1 MLLLGASQALVRLT
15 RPLTRSP
22 RFAIRHAVI
31 SLGRPGNQTRV
42 ILLAVGLGCFF
53 ILGVRAVQSNLL
65 AEFDAQLGGDQP
77 DLILIDIQR
86 DQADGVQTLVA
97 PFTRSA
103 PRLLPLMR
111 GRVAGVDGQ
120 HLRLPTAADVRR
132 DGRMTREYGMT
143 HRDGLEANERVVAGR
158 FWSGPA
164 GPGDLEAGID
174 TEVSVEREMRDDTG
188 IALGDLM
195 RFDVAGQ
202 ILTARV
208 TSVRAV
214 QWDDTQSG
222 GFVFVLRPSPAV
234 AAAPGSFVGFLNL
247 ADGTARGTLQRDLV
261 MAYPNVSAIDLREVL
276 ASIRDVVEDVTLGVT
291 VVGAVTLVGGIL
303 ILIGAV
309 AMTKFQRLYEAAIF
323 KTLGAKTG
331 ALAAMYVVEY
341 SVLGLLAGAVG
352 ASGAIVLT
360 VLLTRQVL
368 DITWTPLPLT
378 NGLGMVLTAA
388 LVLLVGVG
396 SSVDVLR
403 RKPLLTLRSE

>member
-1 MLLLGASQALVRLT
+1 VGLLVSLLFALVPLLEVRHVKPLLLLRADTMHSARRRDWRSALTWVAMLGALMAIAIWQADSITAGLYVSGSLAVVTMLLLGASQALVRLT

-291 VVGAVTLVGGIL
+291 VVGAVTLVGIVYG
-303 ILIGAV
+303 V
-309 AMTKFQRLYEAAIF
+309 N
-323 KTLGAKTG
+323 
-331 ALAAMYVVEY
+331 
-341 SVLGLLAGAVG
+341 
-352 ASGAIVLT
+352 SG
-360 VLLTRQVL
+360 
-368 DITWTPLPLT
+368 
-378 NGLGMVLTAA
+378 G
-388 LVLLVGVG
+388 
-396 SSVDVLR
+396 
-403 RKPLLTLRSE
+403 